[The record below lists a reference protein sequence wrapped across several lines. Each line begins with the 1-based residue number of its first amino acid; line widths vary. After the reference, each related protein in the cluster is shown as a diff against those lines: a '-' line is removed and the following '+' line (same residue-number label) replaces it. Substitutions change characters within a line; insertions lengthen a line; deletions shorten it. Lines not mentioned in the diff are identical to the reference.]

1 MRIAINTRFL
11 LKNKMEGFGWF
22 TYETVKRL
30 VESHPEHDFVFFF
43 DRAYDPKFIFSSNVK
58 PVVLNPPARHPILFK
73 IWFNY
78 SVKRAL
84 KKHKIDIFFSPDGF
98 LSLTTNTP
106 QIGVIHD
113 INFEHFPEDLP
124 KSPRIYLKKY
134 FPLFAKKAAHLIT
147 VSEFSKQDIAK
158 TYGISLDKITVA
170 HNGGSDAFKPVEE
183 TVKSAIQNAYTNGQ
197 PYFIFVGALHPRK
210 NLGRLLAAFDAF
222 KKRTNSENQLLIVGE
237 NLWKNDGFTEKLTEI
252 EHKNAIHFSGH
263 VDLETLT
270 QLMASARAL
279 TFVSYFEGFGIP
291 LVEAMKAG
299 TPILSGNKT
308 SLPEV
313 TGDAGILVDPF
324 SIEAITEGLIEIET
338 NEKLRAE
345 LIEKGLKRG
354 KLFNW
359 DFTAEKI
366 WDVIEALRIEEG
378 L

>member
-11 LKNKMEGFGWF
+11 LKDKMEGFGWF
-22 TYETVKRL
+22 TYETVKRI
-30 VESHPEHDFVFFF
+30 VEAHPEHDFVFFF
-43 DRAYDPKFIFSSNVK
+43 DRPFDPKFIFSRNVK

-84 KKHKIDIFFSPDGF
+84 KKHKIDLFFSPDGF
-98 LSLTTNTP
+98 LSLTSETT

-124 KSPRIYLKKY
+124 KSPRNYLKKY

-158 TYGISLDKITVA
+158 TYGINPDKITVA
-170 HNGGSDAFKPVEE
+170 HNGGTDAFKPINKAVQTE
-183 TVKSAIQNAYTNGQ
+183 VRNKFTNGK
-197 PYFIFVGALHPRK
+197 PFFIFVGALHARK
-210 NLGRLLAAFDAF
+210 NLGRLLTAFDAF
-222 KKRTNSENQLLIVGE
+222 KKQTNSENQLLIVGE
-237 NLWKNDGFTEKLTEI
+237 SLWKNAGFNEKLNQIT
-252 EHKNAIHFSGH
+252 HKNAIHFSGH
-263 VDLETLT
+263 VDLNTLT
-270 QLMASARAL
+270 QLMGSARAL

-313 TGDAGILVDPF
+313 TGEAGVLVDPF
-324 SIEAITEGLIEIET
+324 SIESICEGLIQIET
-338 NEKLRAE
+338 DETLRKI
-345 LIEKGLKRG
+345 LIAKGLERG

-366 WDVIEALRIEEG
+366 WTVLEDHLTRC
-378 L
+378 